1 MQNILEGQN
10 MQDKIFINNI
20 FPNLAEYSL
29 NLNSR
34 KLISYRFLF
43 IKQLLKFKHKKAI
56 RQFENWKHFYLN
68 SKPESLAIKYNNE
81 LIFLNTF
88 QYFYISNIIEFLT
101 LSYSVIYSKN
111 IYLRKNYIR
120 YLAIVLFES
129 MEDLE
134 KLRGEKYKSII
145 EEYADEE
152 LKNNIKDTMR
162 QIRILT
168 KKHKDEIRLI
178 RNKIGAHKELNI
190 DIYEKY
196 LNEID
201 DIGFI
206 TFASVYMSYISNI
219 SAYTLLLYDKIVKNS
234 F

>member
-1 MQNILEGQN
+1 M
-10 MQDKIFINNI
+10 
-20 FPNLAEYSL
+20 
-29 NLNSR
+29 
-34 KLISYRFLF
+34 
-43 IKQLLKFKHKKAI
+43 
-56 RQFENWKHFYLN
+56 
-68 SKPESLAIKYNNE
+68 
-81 LIFLNTF
+81 
-88 QYFYISNIIEFLT
+88 SNIIEFLT

-111 IYLRKNYIR
+111 VYLRKNYIR

-134 KLRGEKYKSII
+134 KLRGEKYKLII